1 MYRQLLMK
9 NIFFSAG
16 VLFFCLTVTGSFAQK
31 SKADL
36 REEKRQRISALV
48 KQEEEGVIA
57 YHKQTVFGFK
67 LLNDG
72 YGVFFELG
80 RAQTVKKSWLFQ
92 LELSERKH
100 PKEEKQTN
108 PVVPTSPFIFGKVNY
123 FYPIKLGAQ
132 RQFIFGN
139 KSNKNGVSV
148 TGNFGGGLA
157 LGLLRPYYL
166 EVSDAGQFSRRNIK
180 YDGPDSLLFAS
191 NSELMNQNVSGARF
205 GVGWGEMKINPGLYA
220 KASLRLDY
228 GRYNEMVNA
237 LEVGLSAE
245 IYGKKVLQ
253 VLNSEE
259 RQLFLNA
266 FVCLMFGRRK

>member
-1 MYRQLLMK
+1 MKKRFLFATVVVLSLM
-9 NIFFSAG
+9 
-16 VLFFCLTVTGSFAQK
+16 VTDSLAQK

-57 YHKQTVFGFK
+57 YHKQSAFGFK

-72 YGVFFELG
+72 YGIFYEMG
-80 RAQTVKKSWLFQ
+80 RAQTVKTAWLFQ
-92 LELSERKH
+92 FEFSERKH
-100 PKEEKQTN
+100 RKEEKQTN

-123 FYPIKLGAQ
+123 FYPVKLGAQ
-132 RQFIFGN
+132 RQFLFGN

-157 LGLLRPYYL
+157 LGFLRPYYL

-180 YDGPDSLLFAS
+180 YDGPDSLLFSS
-191 NSELMNQNVSGARF
+191 NNQLMDLNVSGSRF
-205 GVGWGEMKINPGLYA
+205 GVGWNEMKINPGLYA
-220 KASLRLDY
+220 KAALRFDY

-245 IYGKKVLQ
+245 MYSKKIMQ
-253 VLNSEE
+253 VLYSKEH
-259 RQLFLNA
+259 QLFLNA
-266 FVCLMFGRRK
+266 FVCIMFGRRK

>member
-1 MYRQLLMK
+1 MK
-9 NIFFSAG
+9 HLIPAIAVLVLSASAE
-16 VLFFCLTVTGSFAQK
+16 LCSAQK
-31 SKADL
+31 TKADL
-36 REEKRQRISALV
+36 REEKRQRISAMV

-57 YHKQTVFGFK
+57 YRKQSAFGFK

-72 YGVFFELG
+72 YGVFYEVG
-80 RAQTVKKSWLFQ
+80 RAQTVKSAWLFQ
-92 LELSERKH
+92 LEFSERKH

-123 FYPIKLGAQ
+123 FYTLKLGAQ

-148 TGNFGGGLA
+148 TGNFGGGIS

-180 YDGPDSLLFAS
+180 YESPDSLLFSS
-191 NSELMNQNVSGARF
+191 NNQLMDLNVSGARF
-205 GVGWGEMKINPGLYA
+205 GVGWNEMKINPGIYA
-220 KASLRLDY
+220 KAALRFDY

-237 LEVGLSAE
+237 LEVGLSSE
-245 IYGKKVLQ
+245 FYSKKILQ
-253 VLNSEE
+253 VLNSKE

-266 FVCLMFGRRK
+266 FVCIIFGRRK